1 MGVATTNRDVE
12 MCVTGPCS
20 RCDDAVQ
27 GLLMLQNFVPTKRM
41 LGLGEDARVKIVLE
55 VNEERLAA
63 CTLLRG
69 VADEFAARVG
79 ETGALE
85 HAICAVEWLLTCMTG
100 PQKLGWD
107 FIRSIVS
114 QDTFVAV
121 CFCSFVGSVCV

>member
-1 MGVATTNRDVE
+1 

-20 RCDDAVQ
+20 RCDDAVE

-41 LGLGEDARVKIVLE
+41 LGLGEDVRVKIVLE

-79 ETGALE
+79 ETGDLE

-100 PQKLGWD
+100 SQYIGWD
-107 FIRSIVS
+107 YIRSLVS

-121 CFCSFVGSVCV
+121 CFAVLCGVCVLILRLVATL